1 MLDIFEHRKTGIDGS
16 ASVELRWNGAWGLK
30 HTPSLIPHARPVIHG
45 RVLTAIF
52 DAAGVSPVLRTQMLD
67 TEELRHNDL
76 LGADA
81 SIPLG
86 SYMRMFERLAQIL
99 EQPTLGLDLSLR
111 MGPELIGALGYAF
124 MHSAT
129 LDQAIEAFASSVFS
143 IQGVTTLSYE
153 RAAVPVVRYSI
164 FDDRL
169 HPRRQDVEFS
179 LGYVHALIRRFLGHD
194 QAPREVH
201 FQHPRAG
208 PRLHYE
214 AVFGCPV
221 YFEQSSN
228 ALVLDPGA
236 VASRGR
242 MHDPH
247 LVSILQNALERGRPE
262 LDQGD
267 TIAGAVDRLLAELI
281 ETGDASCRRVAA
293 SLGMSEATLRRKLKR
308 EGVSFRAMLRQRR
321 CALATRY
328 LRETDLSIL
337 QVAQLA
343 GYAETASF
351 TRAYIEETGVMPS
364 MARRQRPVS
373 GDNQ

>member
-1 MLDIFEHRKTGIDGS
+1 M
-16 ASVELRWNGAWGLK
+16 K
-30 HTPSLIPHARPVIHG
+30 HPPPRLPQARPVIHA
-45 RVLTAIF
+45 RVLTAIL
-52 DAAGVSPVLRTQMLD
+52 DAASIGPALRTQLLD
-67 TEELRHNDL
+67 SEGLRHNDL
-76 LGADA
+76 LGPDA

-86 SYMRMFERLAQIL
+86 SYMRLFDRLAQL
-99 EQPTLGLDLSLR
+99 LDRPTLGLDLSLR

-124 MHSAT
+124 VHSAT
-129 LDQAIEAFASSVFS
+129 LDLAIEAFTRSVFS
-143 IQGVTTLSYE
+143 IQGVTTLSYD
-153 RAAVPVVRYSI
+153 RATTPVVRYTI

-179 LGYVHALIRRFLGHD
+179 LGYVHALIRRFLGRDH
-194 QAPREVH
+194 APLEVH

-221 YFEQSSN
+221 YFEQPSN
-228 ALVLDPGA
+228 ALVLDPEI
-236 VASRGR
+236 VPTPGR

-247 LVSILQNALERGRPE
+247 LVSILQHALERGRPDP
-262 LDQGD
+262 DQGD
-267 TIAGAVDRLLAELI
+267 AMAAAVDRLLLEMVG
-281 ETGDASCRRVAA
+281 TGDVSCRRVATR
-293 SLGMSEATLRRKLKR
+293 LGLREETLRRRLKR
-308 EGVSFRAMLRQRR
+308 EGVSFRSLLRHRR

-351 TRAYIEETGVMPS
+351 TRAYVEETGMTPS
-364 MARRQRPVS
+364 MARHRAAGRKIS
-373 GDNQ
+373 GP